1 MRGPRFYLQRRPA
14 RPHMSTRSLTRYG
27 ASRCAPLLLALVLSA
42 CANQSGDELR
52 AQARDLAAK
61 GDYKGAVITLKNA
74 TESDPHNAANR
85 YLLARTYVETG
96 DSLPAEKE
104 ARLAVREG
112 YARAPAVAVLGRA
125 LILQGE
131 FRKALELTADQA
143 YEKDVLPV
151 RADAFLALGERDKAR
166 EMFTQAL
173 RIDPGSAEAQIGL
186 GRIAYL
192 DGDAAAAHAH
202 AARVLKAQPRSTEAL
217 MFEADLLRAE
227 QRHDDAFATY
237 DKVVAI
243 IPQHRSAH
251 IEKAYMAVGLG
262 RYDMA
267 QAELNAASKLAPGS
281 VLVVY
286 TQALLD
292 YSRGRPE
299 AARDSLHKV
308 LRVAPEHM
316 PSVLLAGA
324 VSLKLGSD
332 YLAEHHLRHYLEVHP
347 DNVAARKMLATAL
360 LGTGH
365 GQQAMGVL
373 EPALKASGKDVE
385 LLSIAGQTHLQ
396 ARRFDR
402 AVDLFGQASALDPSS
417 AGLRTSLGLSRLG
430 QGDNTKAVSEL
441 LAATEL
447 DRDSA
452 EAAMAL
458 IRTEL
463 QLEHLDGALHAAEAL
478 QRVQPS
484 NPVAWELLGRAHAA
498 RREWEPART
507 AFQRALALAP
517 SHYPAAA
524 GLAQLALRD
533 GAARQNGKGENGKG
547 GAEAARRVLLDFLAH
562 NPRSVDAMTALSTLA
577 AEQQQDQ
584 DATRWLQRAAAL
596 DPAALGPAV
605 NLIAQYLRT
614 SQPEPALNLART
626 LQVANPEN
634 ADLLDLLGKSQL
646 ANGLIKE
653 ALRSYKS
660 LQTALP
666 RSAQVLMQVA
676 ALQLLLGN
684 QGQAEADLKGVLA
697 MQPDFPSAQLELAEI
712 YVRKGQP
719 DLALIIAERMQR
731 LHPRGA
737 AGFQLQGDVLM
748 AKRQPAEA
756 LAAYERAYALNP
768 GSELA
773 IKSDN
778 ALRQAGRADEAAQR
792 LERWVAAHPDDMRA
806 LAYRAQTWM
815 AAREFRRAAGQLE
828 AVLAR
833 QPRNV
838 VVRNNLALAYQEL
851 GDARALA
858 TAEAALKDAGEQA
871 DVMDTLA
878 WILVGQGD
886 TKRALPLLY
895 KARALSPKSR
905 DIRFHLAAALDKAGE
920 GAAARKELE
929 GLSAGDMRF
938 TQADDARKLLERLR

>member
-1 MRGPRFYLQRRPA
+1 
-14 RPHMSTRSLTRYG
+14 MSTRPFTRHG
-27 ASRCAPLLLALVLSA
+27 AVRCAPLLLALVLSA

-74 TESDPHNAANR
+74 TESDPHNAATR
-85 YLLARTYVETG
+85 YLLARTYIETG

-151 RADAFLALGERDKAR
+151 RADAFLALGERGKAR
-166 EMFTQAL
+166 DMFTQAL

-192 DGDAAAAHAH
+192 DGDVAAAHAH
-202 AARVLKAQPRSTEAL
+202 AARVLKAQPRSAEAL

-227 QRHDDAFATY
+227 KRHDEAFATY

-243 IPQHRSAH
+243 VPQHRSAH

-262 RYDMA
+262 RYDLA
-267 QAELNAASKLAPGS
+267 QAELNAASRLAPGS

-308 LRVAPEHM
+308 LRAAPEHM

-396 ARRFDR
+396 AGRFER

-430 QGDNTKAVSEL
+430 QGDNTQAVREL

-447 DRDSA
+447 DRGSA
-452 EAAMAL
+452 EAAVAL

-463 QLEHLDGALHAAEAL
+463 QLEHLDGALRAAEAL

-484 NPVAWELLGRAHAA
+484 NAVAWELLGRAHAA
-498 RREWEPART
+498 RREWAPARA

-533 GAARQNGKGENGKG
+533 GASKEDGKR
-547 GAEAARRVLLDFLAH
+547 GAEAARRELLDFLEH

-577 AEQQQDQ
+577 AGQRQEQ

-596 DPAALGPAV
+596 DPAAVGPAV

-660 LQTALP
+660 LQAALP

-684 QGQAEADLKGVLA
+684 PGQAEADLKGVLA
-697 MQPDFPSAQLELAEI
+697 MQPDFPSAQVELAEI
-712 YVRKGQP
+712 HVRKGQP

-731 LHPRGA
+731 QHPRGA

-768 GSELA
+768 GSELV

-778 ALRQAGRADEAAQR
+778 ALRQAGRADEAGQR
-792 LERWVAAHPDDMRA
+792 LERWLAAHPDDLRA

-886 TKRALPLLY
+886 TGRALPLLY
-895 KARALSPKSR
+895 KARALSPKAR

-920 GAAARKELE
+920 KAAARKELE
-929 GLSAGDMRF
+929 SLATGDMRF
-938 TQADDARKLLERLR
+938 AQADDARKLLERLR